1 MRRARSGEAAAAAA
15 AAAAMQEGEGSHGSR
30 SQEARSCKRRRTSC
44 EAVSVQQRMAS
55 SMQTTEA

>member
-1 MRRARSGEAAAAAA
+1 
-15 AAAAMQEGEGSHGSR
+15 MQEGEGSHGSR

-44 EAVSVQQRMAS
+44 EAASVQQRMAS